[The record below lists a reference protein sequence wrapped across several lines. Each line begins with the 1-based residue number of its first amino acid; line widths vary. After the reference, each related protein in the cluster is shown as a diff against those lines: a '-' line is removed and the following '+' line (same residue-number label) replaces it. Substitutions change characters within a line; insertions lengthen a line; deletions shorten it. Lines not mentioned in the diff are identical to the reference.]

1 MLIDHAWGRESTT
14 IKQIKAYK
22 PGSNSISSGQVLA
35 CDYNHKDGEI
45 IIKEMA
51 DMVCLEMVEKNLI
64 TLHVGYSNRL
74 NRRQPTER

>member
-1 MLIDHAWGRESTT
+1 MTMHGKREYNN
-14 IKQIKAYK
+14 KQIKAYK

-51 DMVCLEMVEKNLI
+51 DIVCLEMVEKNLI
-64 TLHVGYSNRL
+64 TKSLTLKCRIF
-74 NRRQPTER
+74 